1 MTISFGPAEH
11 VAADALLRLALAE
24 DLGASGDRTGSA
36 LVDETTHSRV
46 MLRNRQAGT
55 VAGLDVVTQVFQA
68 LDPAVSL
75 QARCHDGQS
84 IDGPSDLALLEGP
97 LRSLLAGE
105 RTALNFLGHLS
116 GIATTTARFVDA
128 VSDSEAVILDTR
140 KTLPGWRQLAKYAV
154 RCGGG
159 TNHRL
164 GLFDGVLI
172 KDNHLAAWSQS
183 GGDVTVA
190 AAVRQAR
197 RSVPEG
203 IPVQVEVDSLEQLV
217 DAFEGK
223 PDMVLLDNMSPDQLT
238 EAVRL
243 RDQQADTVVLEA
255 SGGITLETVT
265 QVAGTGVDRISL
277 GTLTHSSQ
285 NWDVAFDWCD

>member
-128 VSDSEAVILDTR
+128 VSDSESVILDTR

-183 GGDVTVA
+183 GGDVTGA

>member
-128 VSDSEAVILDTR
+128 VSDSESVILDTR